1 MKIFNIFKRDSDAD
15 THSKKKA
22 DTNAKNDLTSE
33 TDVKIKPSDASGEKS
48 DDMRKKGTNWTS
60 GSGTYSRIFFPRVE
74 NKKLSIILL
83 ENTQSSAKVT
93 SIISKIIHRLSP
105 SDFVCVITYGSTV
118 RVGRVKKV
126 SKFDDSELLDKDDL
140 NDKACLYDALR
151 TLNKVVK
158 IAFEK
163 TRYDDF
169 GINQYKINS
178 IDIIGIG
185 SGVDVDS
192 KISRE
197 ESLRCFDE
205 ILSKT
210 GVETKYFCFSEEA
223 FIEVASIGFRSIGA
237 FPSKKKE

>member
-1 MKIFNIFKRDSDAD
+1 MKFFNILKRDSDAD

-60 GSGTYSRIFFPRVE
+60 GSYSRVFFPKIE

-83 ENTQSSAKVT
+83 ENTQKSSEVKE
-93 SIISKIIHRLSP
+93 IILKIIHRLS
-105 SDFVCVITYGSTV
+105 SDLVCVITYGSTV

-197 ESLRCFDE
+197 ESLRYFDE

-223 FIEVASIGFRSIGA
+223 FIEGASIGFRSIGA